1 MIQIFINDDITEKL
15 FLILNVIKNKEGVKM
30 NYFYYE
36 VEHFYKDGGPS
47 WTITMQFPEEMRGEV
62 ESYFSNGRTI
72 KETDSDW
79 ELGQQWEQQYFY
91 KKG

>member
-1 MIQIFINDDITEKL
+1 
-15 FLILNVIKNKEGVKM
+15 
-30 NYFYYE
+30 
-36 VEHFYKDGGPS
+36 
-47 WTITMQFPEEMRGEV
+47 MQFPEEMREEV

>member
-1 MIQIFINDDITEKL
+1 MGSF
-15 FLILNVIKNKEGVKM
+15 F
-30 NYFYYE
+30 YE
-36 VEHFYKDGGPS
+36 VEHFYKNGGPS
-47 WTITMQFPEEMRGEV
+47 WTITMGEV
-62 ESYFSNGRTI
+62 EKYFSNGRTI